1 MRNFHLIIYFLFL
14 ISNSLYSQDLN
25 TMVLMSIDDDKI
37 TVKEFLRSY
46 NKNFD
51 LVKEKN
57 KGELEYYLNLY
68 SNFKLKL
75 KEARALGYD
84 KKDDYIKEFNLYKNQ
99 LSKAYLTD
107 NEVTDD
113 LIKQAYERTFNEVRV
128 QHILVKLNPGKDTLD
143 AYNQITLYKKRFE
156 NETFS
161 DLKLSI
167 HNGKSTFVEDLG
179 YFSAFKMVYDFENVA
194 FNTPVNEISSPFKT
208 QFGYHILK
216 VLDKRPSKG
225 SVQVSHIMIS
235 NSNSTKISPEDRI
248 NQIYN
253 SISNGASFEDL
264 AKKFSDDKSSASKG
278 GLMNPFSSGDI
289 NSEIFVDTA
298 FSLKDIGQI
307 SKPIKTQFG
316 WHILKL
322 ISKNPIKPFDEIKS
336 DIEKKVKRD
345 SRSKIIRK
353 KMLTKLKL
361 SYNIFEP
368 VLKDYLKEIVLN
380 EDRFILSNEGL
391 SNDNLFLK
399 IESKSY
405 KVQDFLNFLNSNFKA
420 YKRSKNFD
428 AFINTQYLNF
438 LDQALFDYKEN
449 NLANENQEYADVLR
463 EYEEGLLLFDIME
476 EKIWNESK
484 NDSIGLRKYYNLNLE
499 NYKSKFNISATTIN
513 SPSKKLLKEVLRDL
527 DNGISSDSIIKKF
540 RKKNLIINSGKFN
553 LDDPLL
559 PQDPQFRKNINKHK
573 IYKLQNGY
581 VVVNIDEV
589 IPSKILSFDE
599 VKGSV
604 IADFQTVLESKWID
618 KLRSKYKLIVYND
631 VLQKLKRFLN

>member
-1 MRNFHLIIYFLFL
+1 
-14 ISNSLYSQDLN
+14 
-25 TMVLMSIDDDKI
+25 
-37 TVKEFLRSY
+37 
-46 NKNFD
+46 
-51 LVKEKN
+51 
-57 KGELEYYLNLY
+57 
-68 SNFKLKL
+68 
-75 KEARALGYD
+75 
-84 KKDDYIKEFNLYKNQ
+84 
-99 LSKAYLTD
+99 
-107 NEVTDD
+107 
-113 LIKQAYERTFNEVRV
+113 
-128 QHILVKLNPGKDTLD
+128 
-143 AYNQITLYKKRFE
+143 
-156 NETFS
+156 
-161 DLKLSI
+161 
-167 HNGKSTFVEDLG
+167 
-179 YFSAFKMVYDFENVA
+179 
-194 FNTPVNEISSPFKT
+194 
-208 QFGYHILK
+208 
-216 VLDKRPSKG
+216 
-225 SVQVSHIMIS
+225 
-235 NSNSTKISPEDRI
+235 
-248 NQIYN
+248 
-253 SISNGASFEDL
+253 
-264 AKKFSDDKSSASKG
+264 
-278 GLMNPFSSGDI
+278 MNPFSSGDI

-484 NDSIGLRKYYNLNLE
+484 NDSIGLRKHYNLNLE
-499 NYKSKFNISATTIN
+499 NYKSKFNISATIIN
-513 SPSKKLLKEVLRDL
+513 SPSKKFLQDVVSDL

-540 RKKNLIINSGKFN
+540 RKKI
-553 LDDPLL
+553 LL
-559 PQDPQFRKNINKHK
+559 
-573 IYKLQNGY
+573 
-581 VVVNIDEV
+581 
-589 IPSKILSFDE
+589 
-599 VKGSV
+599 
-604 IADFQTVLESKWID
+604 
-618 KLRSKYKLIVYND
+618 
-631 VLQKLKRFLN
+631 